1 MKYRVA
7 GVLRKALLLSALPFC
22 LIVSTAS
29 ARPMVTYPAYS
40 GTYSG
45 VHDSGAMTVFLGS
58 DGSVLCRF
66 NSGSSDSPL
75 TNPFV
80 MPGVSANGATLN
92 NGFAGTAFSCASLAG
107 SVNFAYQ
114 LPLVGVVGM
123 QPFPPIY
130 TADSKPAAFSGTWF
144 NSSGDQ
150 GNFQVSYS
158 QSTGGQGN

>member
-7 GVLRKALLLSALPFC
+7 SVVRKALLLSALPFC
-22 LIVSTAS
+22 LIAS
-29 ARPMVTYPAYS
+29 AASAGPMVTYSAYS

-58 DGSVLCRF
+58 NGSVLCRF

-75 TNPFV
+75 ANPFV

-114 LPLVGVVGM
+114 LPLVGVVGT

-130 TADSKPAAFSGTWF
+130 AADSKPVAFSGTWF
-144 NSSGDQ
+144 NSRGDQ

-158 QSTGGQGN
+158 PSADGQSN